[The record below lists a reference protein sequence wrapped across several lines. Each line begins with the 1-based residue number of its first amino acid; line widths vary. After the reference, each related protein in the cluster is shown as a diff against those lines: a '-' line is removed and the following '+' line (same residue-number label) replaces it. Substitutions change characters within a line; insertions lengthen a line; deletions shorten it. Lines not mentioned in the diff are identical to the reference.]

1 MIVFLCLRCSF
12 QSFGMFFTI
21 YAMCNLSF
29 FDSGNRRFNVVH
41 NILWGGVYKKNQ
53 IFFQVVT
60 IRLFERVTTFYI
72 TAVYIQVLENTVFA
86 CYIVYILTIKN
97 AK

>member
-1 MIVFLCLRCSF
+1 MRCVTYHFLTVATGVSMLF
-12 QSFGMFFTI
+12 ITYFW
-21 YAMCNLSF
+21 
-29 FDSGNRRFNVVH
+29 VVC
-41 NILWGGVYKKNQ
+41 IKKNQ

-72 TAVYIQVLENTVFA
+72 TAVYIQVFENAVFA
-86 CYIVYILTIKN
+86 CYIIHILTIKN